1 MQTFISNGWVRRIVP
16 AGLML
21 AFTFAHAQTQ
31 TDIKKPLR
39 ADPASA
45 EVPVE
50 AVPYRS
56 AFTGYRPL
64 REESVA
70 AWKDSNDLTA
80 KIGGWRVYA
89 REARQPDPPTTA
101 PASAPAKDHAKHH
114 GGQQ

>member
-1 MQTFISNGWVRRIVP
+1 MQIIIPNGWARSIAPV
-16 AGLML
+16 GLML

-31 TDIKKPLR
+31 IDAKKLLR

-45 EVPVE
+45 EAPVE
-50 AVPYRS
+50 VVPYRS

-64 REESVA
+64 RDAPVA

-80 KIGGWRVYA
+80 KIGGWRGEA
-89 REARQPDPPTTA
+89 REARPPDIPPAAT
-101 PASAPAKDHAKHH
+101 PAKDHAGHH